1 MSKVSKTISDIDHLC
16 TEVISCLE
24 DNKGENIVQLS
35 VSKLTTIADYF
46 VIVTG
51 NSSRHVRAL
60 AINAVRDLRDK
71 GIKSLRMEGE
81 DSGEWA
87 VIDYGD
93 IIIHVMQPEV
103 RAFYDLESLWRPGFA
118 HIAEKL
124 Q

>member
-71 GIKSLRMEGE
+71 GIKSLYYQYNLNAAQQFSQELLTCSACEG
-81 DSGEWA
+81 
-87 VIDYGD
+87 
-93 IIIHVMQPEV
+93 
-103 RAFYDLESLWRPGFA
+103 
-118 HIAEKL
+118 
-124 Q
+124 